1 MADRCPAERNTRQA
15 CARAVA
21 DRQWGNITSAQ
32 LQHCGLSRSA
42 ISRAAKSD
50 RLVEVLYGVYQLGH
64 RSPAPEAFWA
74 AVLLAY
80 GKRSV
85 LTRRTSLALHGL
97 GGPPEIAT
105 VAVAR
110 QARGQDGVEPH
121 CSSLFER
128 GEVVIRKGLRTTSI
142 ERTLL
147 DIAAIGE
154 PVERLVAEAV
164 AKRLTSI
171 AKLRAYVAHR
181 SGAKGVRRLREC
193 IEGRQT
199 RSKVEKEFARWLEQ
213 RGIESP
219 AFNEPFGPFTLD
231 ALWAE
236 ATLVVEIDTFE
247 THGTRHSFEADRRRD
262 AYTAA
267 RGLRTI
273 RVTPQRWRDD
283 GDRLELDIRRALAH
297 R

>member
-1 MADRCPAERNTRQA
+1 MADRCSAERNSRQP
-15 CARAVA
+15 CARAIA

-32 LQHCGLSRSA
+32 LQDCGFSRSA
-42 ISRAAKSD
+42 ISRAAKAE

-85 LTRRTSLALHGL
+85 LTRQTSLALHGL
-97 GGPPEIAT
+97 GRPPEIAT
-105 VAVAR
+105 VAVPK
-110 QARGQDGVEPH
+110 QARGQHRVEPH
-121 CSSLFER
+121 CSTPFER
-128 GEVVIRKGLRTTSI
+128 DEVVIRKGLRTTSI

-147 DIAAIGE
+147 DLAAIGE

-171 AKLRAYVAHR
+171 AKLRAYVARR

-199 RSKVEKEFARWLEQ
+199 RSKVEKEFARWLES
-213 RGIESP
+213 RRLAVP
-219 AFNEPFGPFTLD
+219 LLNAPFGPFTLD
-231 ALWAE
+231 GFWPKAR
-236 ATLVVEIDTFE
+236 LVVEIDTFE
-247 THGTRHSFEADRRRD
+247 THGTRYSFEADRRRD

-273 RVTPQRWRDD
+273 RVTPGRWRDD
-283 GDRLELDIRRALAH
+283 GDRLERDIRRALAH